1 MCGGGKS
8 SARWFGKPDTSGW
21 EIYPNTFERR
31 KSWSILNGRL
41 RVFQTARASCL
52 TNITTDR
59 RLLSMLTQLM
69 LAFQVLLVLV
79 FLVSWMC
86 IIGSVVME
94 IEVKYVKQSSSGVK
108 TSDL

>member
-52 TNITTDR
+52 TNITKGR

-69 LAFQVLLVLV
+69 LAFYVFTSIAISRVLNAHY
-79 FLVSWMC
+79 WQC
-86 IIGSVVME
+86 GD
-94 IEVKYVKQSSSGVK
+94 GN
-108 TSDL
+108 